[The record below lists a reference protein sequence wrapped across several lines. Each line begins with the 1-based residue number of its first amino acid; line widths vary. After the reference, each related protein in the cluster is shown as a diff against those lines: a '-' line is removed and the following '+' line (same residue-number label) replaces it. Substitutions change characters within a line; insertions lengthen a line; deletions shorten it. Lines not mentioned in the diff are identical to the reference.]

1 MNERE
6 IEFRGKRKDNG
17 EWVKDS
23 LILSEDG
30 NRAFIGHIRFLEDGM
45 PVASYQEV
53 IPETVGQYTG
63 LKDRKRTPEYP
74 EGQEIYEGDIVKLDT
89 PEADVFKTRNRAIIF
104 NPTFAQFCVD
114 PCTSIAHWPSVEVIG
129 TLHENPELQEAQ
141 P

>member
-1 MNERE
+1 MRE
-6 IEFRGKRKDNG
+6 HKFRAWDKILNCYSRCSWAEISYSPQG
-17 EWVKDS
+17 ECS
-23 LILSEDG
+23 LL
-30 NRAFIGHIRFLEDGM
+30 N
-45 PVASYQEV
+45 
-53 IPETVGQYTG
+53 VGRYIVEQYTG